1 MMSKDVDEKSR
12 CHAVPLCVP
21 RVWTVVERDVGRRTV
36 DVALSSPRVGLS
48 ELGEVVPMISWFF
61 YTLYRGGSQLTKA
74 RAYMFMG
81 GFETW

>member
-36 DVALSSPRVGLS
+36 DVALSSPRVS
-48 ELGEVVPMISWFF
+48 RNLGEVVPMISCHRPADRHGEGAGVF
-61 YTLYRGGSQLTKA
+61 
-74 RAYMFMG
+74 
-81 GFETW
+81 